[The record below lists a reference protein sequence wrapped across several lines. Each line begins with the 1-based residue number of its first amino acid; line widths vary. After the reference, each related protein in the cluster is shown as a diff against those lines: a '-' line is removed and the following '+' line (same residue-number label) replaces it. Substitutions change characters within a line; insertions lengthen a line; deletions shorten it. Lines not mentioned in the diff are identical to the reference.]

1 MSLKRTRSGAVL
13 VIFAASLITFISFM
27 ALVIDVGYL
36 YALKARIQGV
46 CDATALATLSSLDP
60 AQPHVVQERYA
71 RALSRRL
78 LQLNGLE
85 LKNYQITL
93 EAPPDAPARIRI
105 AGREELDAFFA
116 QALGRRSFV
125 VGVYTQAAAFKRAD
139 GRFDASLEE

>member
-1 MSLKRTRSGAVL
+1 MSVKRTRRGAVL

-46 CDATALATLSSLDP
+46 CDATALATLTALDP
-60 AQPHVVQERYA
+60 AQPAATQERFA
-71 RALSRRL
+71 RALSRKL
-78 LQLNGLE
+78 LQANGLE

-93 EAPPDAPARIRI
+93 DSSTTPSRLRI

-125 VGVYTQAAAFKRAD
+125 VGVYTQAAATKRAD

>member
-1 MSLKRTRSGAVL
+1 MIRNRSGAVL

-46 CDATALATLSSLDP
+46 CDATALATLAALDP
-60 AQPHVVQERYA
+60 GKPVATQERFA

-78 LQLNGLE
+78 LQLNGLDMA
-85 LKNYQITL
+85 KYQITL
-93 EAPPDAPARIRI
+93 DLSAADTPARLRI

-125 VGVYTQAAAFKRAD
+125 VGVYTQASATKRSD